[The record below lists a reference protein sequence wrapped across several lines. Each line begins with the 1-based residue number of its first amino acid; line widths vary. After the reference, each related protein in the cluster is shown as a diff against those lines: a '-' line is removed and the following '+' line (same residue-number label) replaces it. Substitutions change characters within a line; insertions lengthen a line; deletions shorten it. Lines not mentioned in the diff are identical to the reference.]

1 MTSLRVNGVSHEIRS
16 ANLTGAMGI
25 TTLDGLGVGGGGQH
39 TLEEHINISRCADA
53 CSPDCFQA
61 SVDREAEN
69 GGKRKRQGPGAG
81 EH

>member
-1 MTSLRVNGVSHEIRS
+1 
-16 ANLTGAMGI
+16 MGI

-39 TLEEHINISRCADA
+39 TLEEHIDIESLALRGRLLAGLL
-53 CSPDCFQA
+53 SGM
-61 SVDREAEN
+61 VDRKAEN